1 MRPIGLVAGIAILV
15 GCAADSP
22 TRVPELSA
30 EELTASGWEAFE
42 GGHLSEAQ
50 PLFGAAAEQ
59 DSMYADAILGI
70 AWCELGLAA
79 NGNDFLEAYDA
90 FVTAIGRGASE
101 VEARAGMAA
110 VLLALSHRRLPAAA
124 DEARA
129 ARGLE
134 PEFVFVHRPS
144 FDWKDLLL
152 IEAFAEA
159 GCGNPSAA
167 IAAADQIQPSG
178 IREEAPETWTVD
190 LIRKPTFVEAVLAYL
205 QKMSTQE
212 GG

>member
-42 GGHLSEAQ
+42 GGHLSEALS
-50 PLFGAAAEQ
+50 LFGAATER
-59 DSMYADAILGI
+59 DSAYADAFLGI
-70 AWCELGLAA
+70 AWCGLGLAENA
-79 NGNDFLEAYDA
+79 KGLAQA
-90 FVTAIGRGASE
+90 FHLFGAAIERGASE
-101 VEARAGMAA
+101 PEARAGLAA
-110 VLLALSHRRLPAAA
+110 VSLALNDGWLARAA

-159 GCGNPSAA
+159 GRGSPSAA

-178 IREEAPETWTVD
+178 IREEAPETWMVD
-190 LIRKPTFVEAVLAYL
+190 LILKPTFVEAVLAYL